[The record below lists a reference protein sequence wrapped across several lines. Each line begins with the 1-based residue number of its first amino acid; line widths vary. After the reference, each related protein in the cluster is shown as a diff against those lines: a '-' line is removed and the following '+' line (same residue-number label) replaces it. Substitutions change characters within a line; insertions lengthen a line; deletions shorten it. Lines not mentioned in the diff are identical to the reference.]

1 MFEVKEKPRLV
12 EKAYLLAVILREEER
27 ANAQSL
33 LDELEELVSN
43 LGIRIFCKK
52 VVRVR
57 KTYAGYL
64 LGKGK
69 FNEVIEDVGELGC
82 DVIIFDNELSP
93 SQQRNWEAE
102 SKVLV
107 IDRQEII
114 LDVFAA
120 RAQTKEAV
128 LQVKL
133 ARLEYS
139 LPRLRRAWTHLGR
152 QRGGGVTQRG
162 EGEAQIELDQ
172 RLVRDQISAT
182 KKEIKQV
189 AKTRKTSRK
198 KRLRIPLPTV
208 ALVGYTNAG
217 KSTLLNQVCDSDV
230 LSADKLFATLDPTS
244 RQSLLPNGEK
254 IILTDT
260 VGFIRKLPH
269 RLVDAFR
276 ATLEETLVANLLL
289 HVVDLSNPQF
299 EEHMETTLSVLS
311 ELGAKEKEILTVFNK
326 VDLLKEND
334 LVNLRISQN
343 YKDGDMVYLSCKS
356 GEGISDLME
365 LIESKLGLRREP
377 ITYLIP
383 HDKYSLVVNIR
394 KEGCLAEESAEEDGM
409 LITAYPSNRLK
420 KELKRYEVSY

>member
-299 EEHMETTLSVLS
+299 EEHMETTLTVLS

-365 LIESKLGLRREP
+365 LIERKLGLRREP

-409 LITAYPSNRLK
+409 LITAYPSNRLR
-420 KELKRYEVSY
+420 KELKGYEVSY

>member
-12 EKAYLLAVILREEER
+12 EKAYLLAVISRENER
-27 ANAQSL
+27 AKAESL
-33 LDELEELVSN
+33 LEELDELVSN
-43 LGIRIFCKK
+43 LGIRVSHKK

-57 KTYAGYL
+57 KTYSGFL

-69 FNEVIEDVGELGC
+69 FNEIIEEVTELQC
-82 DVIIFDNELSP
+82 DVIIFDNDLSP
-93 SQQRNWEAE
+93 SQQRNWEVE

-162 EGEAQIELDQ
+162 EGEAQIEIDQ
-172 RLVRDQISAT
+172 RLVRDQITAT

-189 AKTRKTSRK
+189 SKIRKTSRK

-217 KSTLLNQVCDSDV
+217 KSTLLNKVCGADV
-230 LSADKLFATLDPTS
+230 LSEDKLFATLDPTS
-244 RQSLLPNGEK
+244 RQAKLPTGRK
-254 IILTDT
+254 IIFTDS

-289 HVVDLSNPQF
+289 HIVDLSNPQF
-299 EEHMETTLSVLS
+299 EEHMQTTLEVLN
-311 ELGAKEKEILTVFNK
+311 ELGAEEKEILTVFNK
-326 VDLLKEND
+326 IDLLEAEELEN
-334 LVNLRISQN
+334 LKLSQN
-343 YKDGDMVYLSCKS
+343 QEEVVFLSCES
-356 GEGISDLME
+356 GEGISE
-365 LIESKLGLRREP
+365 LLKVIEGKLGLKKKERTFLVPHEQYHLVVKTRREG
-377 ITYLIP
+377 
-383 HDKYSLVVNIR
+383 SLAM
-394 KEGCLAEESAEEDGM
+394 EEAEECGVR
-409 LITAYPSNRLK
+409 ITAYPSNRLLE
-420 KELKRYEVSY
+420 ELRKFEN

>member
-12 EKAYLLAVILREEER
+12 EKAYLVAVILREEER
-27 ANAQSL
+27 ANAESL

-57 KTYAGYL
+57 KTFPGYL

-217 KSTLLNQVCDSDV
+217 KSTLLNQVCNSDV

-299 EEHMETTLSVLS
+299 EEHMETTLTVLG

-334 LVNLRISQN
+334 LVKLRISQN

-356 GEGISDLME
+356 GEGISDLLE
-365 LIESKLGLRREP
+365 LIEGKLGLSKEP

-383 HDKYSLVVNIR
+383 HDKYSLVVKIR
-394 KEGCLAEESAEEDGM
+394 KEGCLATESAEENGM
-409 LITAYPSNRLK
+409 LITAYPGSRLK
-420 KELKRYEVSY
+420 RELKGFEISY

>member
-1 MFEVKEKPRLV
+1 M
-12 EKAYLLAVILREEER
+12 
-27 ANAQSL
+27 
-33 LDELEELVSN
+33 
-43 LGIRIFCKK
+43 
-52 VVRVR
+52 
-57 KTYAGYL
+57 
-64 LGKGK
+64 
-69 FNEVIEDVGELGC
+69 
-82 DVIIFDNELSP
+82 IIFDNELSP
-93 SQQRNWEAE
+93 SQQRNWEEE

-172 RLVRDQISAT
+172 RLVRDQITAT
-182 KKEIKQV
+182 KKEIKQI

-198 KRLRIPLPTV
+198 RRLKIPLPTI

-217 KSTLLNQVCDSDV
+217 KSTLLNKVCRSDV
-230 LSADKLFATLDPTS
+230 LSEDKLFATLDPTS
-244 RQSLLPNGEK
+244 RQARLPNGIK
-254 IILTDT
+254 IIFTDT

-299 EEHMETTLSVLS
+299 EEHMETTLAVLN
-311 ELGAKEKEILTVFNK
+311 ELGAEDKEILTVFNK
-326 VDLLKEND
+326 IDLLKSND
-334 LVNLRISQN
+334 LENLKLSQN
-343 YKDGDMVYLSCKS
+343 CKGVDNVFVSCES
-356 GEGISDLME
+356 GEGIPE
-365 LIESKLGLRREP
+365 LLLVIERKLGLTKKERSF
-377 ITYLIP
+377 LIP
-383 HDKYSLVVNIR
+383 HDQYQLVVKTR
-394 KEGCLAEESAEEDGM
+394 KEGSLVKEYAKDDGVR
-409 LITAYPSNRLK
+409 LTAYPSNLLYE
-420 KELKRYEVSY
+420 ELKNFEL

>member
-69 FNEVIEDVGELGC
+69 FNEVIEEVGELGC

-120 RAQTKEAV
+120 RARTKEAV

-244 RQSLLPNGEK
+244 RQALLPNGEK

>member
-12 EKAYLLAVILREEER
+12 EKAYLLAVISKEEER
-27 ANAQSL
+27 KNAESL
-33 LDELEELVSN
+33 LDELDELVSN
-43 LGIRIFCKK
+43 LGIQIFHKK

-57 KTYAGYL
+57 KTYPGYL
-64 LGKGK
+64 IGKGK
-69 FNEVIEDVGELGC
+69 FNEIIQQVGDLAC

-93 SQQRNWEAE
+93 SQQRNWEEE

-182 KKEIKQV
+182 KKEIKQI

-198 KRLRIPLPTV
+198 RRLKIPLPTI

-217 KSTLLNQVCDSDV
+217 KSTLLNKVCRSDV
-230 LSADKLFATLDPTS
+230 LSEDKLFATLDPTS
-244 RQSLLPNGEK
+244 RQARLPNGIK
-254 IILTDT
+254 IIFTDT

-299 EEHMETTLSVLS
+299 EEHMETTLAVLN
-311 ELGAKEKEILTVFNK
+311 ELGAEDKEILTVFNK
-326 VDLLKEND
+326 IDLLKSND
-334 LVNLRISQN
+334 LENLKLSQN
-343 YKDGDMVYLSCKS
+343 CKGVDNVFVSCES
-356 GEGISDLME
+356 GEGISE
-365 LIESKLGLRREP
+365 LLQVIERKLGLTKKERSF
-377 ITYLIP
+377 LIP
-383 HDKYSLVVNIR
+383 HDQYQLVVKTR
-394 KEGCLAEESAEEDGM
+394 KEGSLVNEYAEDDGVR
-409 LITAYPSNRLK
+409 LTAYPSNLLYE
-420 KELKRYEVSY
+420 ELKNFEL

>member
-12 EKAYLLAVILREEER
+12 EKAYLLAVISREDER
-27 ANAQSL
+27 ANAESL
-33 LDELEELVSN
+33 LDELDELVSN
-43 LGIRIFCKK
+43 LGIQIFHKK

-57 KTYAGYL
+57 KTYPGYL

-69 FNEVIEDVGELGC
+69 FNEILCEVGELGC
-82 DVIIFDNELSP
+82 DVIIFDNDLSP

-162 EGEAQIELDQ
+162 EGEAQIEIDQ
-172 RLVRDQISAT
+172 RLVRDQITAT
-182 KKEIKQV
+182 RKEIKQV
-189 AKTRKTSRK
+189 SKTRKTSRK
-198 KRLRIPLPTV
+198 RRLRIPLPTV

-217 KSTLLNQVCDSDV
+217 KSTLLNKVCGADV
-230 LSADKLFATLDPTS
+230 LSEDKLFATLDPTS
-244 RQSLLPNGEK
+244 RQAQLPTGKK
-254 IILTDT
+254 IIFTDT

-299 EEHMETTLSVLS
+299 EEHMQTTLSVLK
-311 ELGAKEKEILTVFNK
+311 ELGAEDKEILTVFNK
-326 VDLLKEND
+326 IDLLESDNLEN
-334 LVNLRISQN
+334 LKLSQN
-343 YKDGDMVYLSCKS
+343 CNEGDFVFLSCES
-356 GEGISDLME
+356 GEGLSELLQ
-365 LIESKLGLRREP
+365 LIEGKLGLTKKER
-377 ITYLIP
+377 TFLIP
-383 HDKYSLVVNIR
+383 HDQYQLVVKTR
-394 KEGCLAEESAEEDGM
+394 KEGSLANEEAEDRGVR
-409 LITAYPSNRLK
+409 ITSYPSNRLLE
-420 KELKRYEVSY
+420 ELREFEV

>member
-12 EKAYLLAVILREEER
+12 EKAYLLAVISKEEER
-27 ANAQSL
+27 KNAESL
-33 LDELEELVSN
+33 LEELDELVSN
-43 LGIRIFCKK
+43 LGIQIFHKK

-57 KTYAGYL
+57 KTYPGYL
-64 LGKGK
+64 IGKGK
-69 FNEVIEDVGELGC
+69 FNEIIQQVGDLAC

-93 SQQRNWEAE
+93 SQQRNWEEE

-172 RLVRDQISAT
+172 RLVRDQITAT
-182 KKEIKQV
+182 KKEIKQI

-198 KRLRIPLPTV
+198 RRLKIPLPTI

-217 KSTLLNQVCDSDV
+217 KSTLLNKVCRSDV
-230 LSADKLFATLDPTS
+230 LSEDKLFATLDPTS
-244 RQSLLPNGEK
+244 RQARLPNGIK
-254 IILTDT
+254 IIFTDT

-299 EEHMETTLSVLS
+299 EEHMETTVAVLN
-311 ELGAKEKEILTVFNK
+311 ELGAEDKEILTVFNK
-326 VDLLKEND
+326 IDLLKSND
-334 LVNLRISQN
+334 LENLKLSQN
-343 YKDGDMVYLSCKS
+343 CKGVDNVFVSCET
-356 GEGISDLME
+356 GEGIPE
-365 LIESKLGLRREP
+365 LLLVIERKLGLTKKERSF
-377 ITYLIP
+377 LIP
-383 HDKYSLVVNIR
+383 HDQYQLVVKTR
-394 KEGCLAEESAEEDGM
+394 KEGSLVNEYAEDDGVR
-409 LITAYPSNRLK
+409 LTAYPSNLLYE
-420 KELKRYEVSY
+420 ELKNFEL

>member
-230 LSADKLFATLDPTS
+230 LSVDKLFATLDPTS
-244 RQSLLPNGEK
+244 RQALLPNGEK

-299 EEHMETTLSVLS
+299 EEHMETTLTVLS

-409 LITAYPSNRLK
+409 LITAYPSNQLR
-420 KELKRYEVSY
+420 KELKGYEVSY

>member
-12 EKAYLLAVILREEER
+12 EKAYLLAVISREDER
-27 ANAQSL
+27 ANAESL
-33 LDELEELVSN
+33 LDELDELVSN
-43 LGIRIFCKK
+43 LGIQIFHKK

-57 KTYAGYL
+57 KTYPGYL

-69 FNEVIEDVGELGC
+69 FNEILCEVGELGC
-82 DVIIFDNELSP
+82 DVIIFDNDLSP

-162 EGEAQIELDQ
+162 EGEAQIEIDQ
-172 RLVRDQISAT
+172 RLVRDQITAT

-189 AKTRKTSRK
+189 SKTRKTSRK
-198 KRLRIPLPTV
+198 RRLRIPLPTV

-217 KSTLLNQVCDSDV
+217 KSTLLNKVCGADV
-230 LSADKLFATLDPTS
+230 LSEDKLFATLDPTS
-244 RQSLLPNGEK
+244 RQAQLPTGKK
-254 IILTDT
+254 IIFTDT

-299 EEHMETTLSVLS
+299 EEHMQTTLSVLN
-311 ELGAKEKEILTVFNK
+311 ELGAEDKEILTVFNK
-326 VDLLKEND
+326 IDLLESDNLENLKLSQNCNERD
-334 LVNLRISQN
+334 LVF
-343 YKDGDMVYLSCKS
+343 VSCES
-356 GEGISDLME
+356 GEGLLE
-365 LIESKLGLRREP
+365 LLQLIEGKLGLTKKER
-377 ITYLIP
+377 TFLIP
-383 HDKYSLVVNIR
+383 HDQYQLVVKTR
-394 KEGCLAEESAEEDGM
+394 KEGSLANEKAEDRGVR
-409 LITAYPSNRLK
+409 ITSYPSNRLLE
-420 KELKRYEVSY
+420 ELREFEV

>member
-12 EKAYLLAVILREEER
+12 EKAYLVAVILREEER
-27 ANAQSL
+27 ANAESL

-57 KTYAGYL
+57 KTFPGYL

-217 KSTLLNQVCDSDV
+217 KSTLLNQVCNSDV

-244 RQSLLPNGEK
+244 RQSLLSNGEK

-299 EEHMETTLSVLS
+299 EEHMETTLTVLG

-356 GEGISDLME
+356 GEGISDLLE
-365 LIESKLGLRREP
+365 LIEGKLGLTKEP

-383 HDKYSLVVNIR
+383 HDKYSLVVKIR
-394 KEGCLAEESAEEDGM
+394 KEGCLATESAEENGM
-409 LITAYPSNRLK
+409 LITAYPGSRLK
-420 KELKRYEVSY
+420 KELKGFEISY

>member
-12 EKAYLLAVILREEER
+12 EKAYLLAVISKEEER
-27 ANAQSL
+27 KNAESL
-33 LDELEELVSN
+33 LEELDELVSN
-43 LGIRIFCKK
+43 LGIQIFHKK

-57 KTYAGYL
+57 KTYPGYL
-64 LGKGK
+64 IGKGK
-69 FNEVIEDVGELGC
+69 FNEIIQQVGDLAC

-93 SQQRNWEAE
+93 SQQRNWEEE

-182 KKEIKQV
+182 KKEIKQI

-198 KRLRIPLPTV
+198 RRLKIPLPTI

-217 KSTLLNQVCDSDV
+217 KSTLLNKVCRSDV
-230 LSADKLFATLDPTS
+230 LSEDKLFATLDPTS
-244 RQSLLPNGEK
+244 RQARLPNGIK
-254 IILTDT
+254 IIFTDT

-299 EEHMETTLSVLS
+299 EEHMETTLAVLN
-311 ELGAKEKEILTVFNK
+311 ELGAEDKEILTVFNK
-326 VDLLKEND
+326 IDLLKSND
-334 LVNLRISQN
+334 LENLKLSQN
-343 YKDGDMVYLSCKS
+343 CKGVDNVFVSCES
-356 GEGISDLME
+356 GEGISE
-365 LIESKLGLRREP
+365 LLQVIERKLGLTKKERSF
-377 ITYLIP
+377 LIP
-383 HDKYSLVVNIR
+383 HDQYQLVVKTR
-394 KEGCLAEESAEEDGM
+394 KEGSLVNEYAEDDGVR
-409 LITAYPSNRLK
+409 LTAYPSNLLYE
-420 KELKRYEVSY
+420 ELKNFEL

>member
-27 ANAQSL
+27 SDAESL
-33 LDELEELVSN
+33 LDELDELVSN
-43 LGIRIFCKK
+43 LGIKIFCKK

-69 FNEVIEDVGELGC
+69 FNEVIEEVGELGC

-289 HVVDLSNPQF
+289 HIVDLSNPQF
-299 EEHMETTLSVLS
+299 EEHMETTLTVLS

-356 GEGISDLME
+356 GEGISDLMG

-409 LITAYPSNRLK
+409 LITAYPSNRLR
-420 KELKRYEVSY
+420 KELKGYEVSY